1 MQNNVAEVIRELMDL
16 QQMSVRKV
24 SARIAE
30 QHGGSPSGYT
40 QQISRILNDPT
51 YDPTLSTVQKILSA
65 LNVSLWQVSKAST
78 SESSIAQFSNRL
90 DQLSA
95 EVAELKAGMMDLQES
110 IAKLSEGTATIAAA
124 IQREYA

>member
-1 MQNNVAEVIRELMDL
+1 MHTVAEAIRELMEL

-65 LNVSLWQVSKAST
+65 LNVSLWQASKTPIEPAAIDPT
-78 SESSIAQFSNRL
+78 AIAQINLRFDRL
-90 DQLSA
+90 STDMA
-95 EVAELKAGMMDLQES
+95 DLKSEMCDL
-110 IAKLSEGTATIAAA
+110 KRLLAAA
-124 IQREYA
+124 LQREPVSH

>member
-1 MQNNVAEVIRELMDL
+1 MHTVAEAIRELMEL

-65 LNVSLWQVSKAST
+65 LNVSLWQASKTPIDPTAIDPSA
-78 SESSIAQFSNRL
+78 IAQIDTRL
-90 DQLSA
+90 DRLGADMADLKSELSDLKRL
-95 EVAELKAGMMDLQES
+95 VASLQP
-110 IAKLSEGTATIAAA
+110 
-124 IQREYA
+124 QPVPH

>member
-1 MQNNVAEVIRELMDL
+1 MHTVAEAIRELMEL

-65 LNVSLWQVSKAST
+65 LNVSLWQTKTPIEPSALSG
-78 SESSIAQFSNRL
+78 EAIAQLTTRL

-95 EVAELKAGMMDLQES
+95 DVADLKSEMSDL
-110 IAKLSEGTATIAAA
+110 KRMLTTAL
-124 IQREYA
+124 QREPVSR

>member
-1 MQNNVAEVIRELMDL
+1 MHTVAEAIRELMEL

-40 QQISRILNDPT
+40 QQISRILNDPS

-65 LNVSLWQVSKAST
+65 LNVSLWQASRPPI
-78 SESSIAQFSNRL
+78 EPAAQVNIRL
-90 DQLSA
+90 EQLSA
-95 EVAELKAGMMDLQES
+95 DVADLKSEMNELKRLLTAALQPEPVS
-110 IAKLSEGTATIAAA
+110 
-124 IQREYA
+124 R

>member
-1 MQNNVAEVIRELMDL
+1 MHTVAEAIRELMEL

-40 QQISRILNDPT
+40 QQISRILNDPS

-65 LNVSLWQVSKAST
+65 LNVSLWQTKTAIEPTNVVQLNT
-78 SESSIAQFSNRL
+78 RL

-95 EVAELKAGMMDLQES
+95 DVADLKSEISDL
-110 IAKLSEGTATIAAA
+110 KRLLVTAL
-124 IQREYA
+124 QREPVSR

>member
-1 MQNNVAEVIRELMDL
+1 MHTVAEAIRELMEL

-40 QQISRILNDPT
+40 QQISRILNDPS

-65 LNVSLWQVSKAST
+65 LNVSLWQASRPPI
-78 SESSIAQFSNRL
+78 ESAALRGETIAQINIRL
-90 DQLSA
+90 DQLNA
-95 EVAELKAGMMDLQES
+95 DMTDLKSEMIDLKRL
-110 IAKLSEGTATIAAA
+110 ITIALD
-124 IQREYA
+124 RELASR

>member
-1 MQNNVAEVIRELMDL
+1 MHTVAEAIRELMEL

-40 QQISRILNDPT
+40 QQISRILNDPS
-51 YDPTLSTVQKILSA
+51 YDPTLATVQKILAA
-65 LNVSLWQVSKAST
+65 LNVSLWQASRSPIEPAAIDPST
-78 SESSIAQFSNRL
+78 LTQLNTRL

-95 EVAELKAGMMDLQES
+95 DLTDLKSELSDIKRL
-110 IAKLSEGTATIAAA
+110 LVTAL
-124 IQREYA
+124 QREPVSR

>member
-1 MQNNVAEVIRELMDL
+1 MHTVAEAIRELMEL

-65 LNVSLWQVSKAST
+65 LNVSLWQTKAPIEPST
-78 SESSIAQFSNRL
+78 IAQLNTRL
-90 DQLSA
+90 DRISA
-95 EVAELKAGMMDLQES
+95 DVADLKSDMSDLKRML
-110 IAKLSEGTATIAAA
+110 ATAL
-124 IQREYA
+124 QREPISR